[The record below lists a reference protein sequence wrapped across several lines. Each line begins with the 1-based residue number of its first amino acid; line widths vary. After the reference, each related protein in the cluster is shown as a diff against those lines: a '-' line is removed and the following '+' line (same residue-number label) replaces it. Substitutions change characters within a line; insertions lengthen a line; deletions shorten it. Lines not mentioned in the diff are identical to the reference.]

1 MTARPEAIAERLSEL
16 AANVLAPLVLGGPL
30 HLVRPFGV
38 RLALLLGDGAPAIDR
53 DLASRIELARVRVAR
68 LIAPIDTLPE
78 LTSADW
84 ALLCALNDLLQLT
97 NHELAGPLTRSRY
110 PRLLASVRDLC
121 ELVPA
126 PPDVATALS
135 RHATFARV
143 LDCFRTDAQVV
154 WWTGSASF
162 RGQPPPPRLLRWRQ
176 LRNVTV
182 STRRVGLAEMAQGIP
197 GLAAP
202 DYADALALW
211 LTRTPLTDLATATRK
226 SPPFAWSASTL
237 AIVATVPGRS
247 LAYRALLRQPHDLA
261 VAALA
266 RAAREVPPR
275 FGQAR
280 VLAESFASEVAAG
293 IKLLDERSGAA

>member
-1 MTARPEAIAERLSEL
+1 MIRPEAIAERLAEL
-16 AANVLAPLVLGGPL
+16 QVNVLAPLVLGGSLRP
-30 HLVRPFGV
+30 VRPFGV
-38 RLALLLGDGAPAIDR
+38 RLSLLLGQGVPALDP
-53 DLASRIELARVRVAR
+53 DLCSRIDVVRVRVAR
-68 LIAPIDTLPE
+68 LIAPVDALPD

-84 ALLCALNDLLQLT
+84 ALVAALNDLLQLT

-143 LDCFRTDAQVV
+143 LDCFRTDSHVS

-162 RGQPPPPRLLRWRQ
+162 RGQRPPARLLLWRR
-176 LRNVTV
+176 LRNVEV
-182 STRRVGLAEMAQGIP
+182 ETRRVGLAEMAQGIS
-197 GLAAP
+197 GLSP
-202 DYADALALW
+202 EDYADALALF
-211 LTRTPLTDLATATRK
+211 LTRTPLTDLATATRR

-237 AIVATVPGRS
+237 AIVASPPGRT
-247 LAYRALLRQPHDLA
+247 LAYRVMLRQPHDLV
-261 VAALA
+261 VATLA

-293 IKLLDERSGAA
+293 IKLLGQRSGAA